1 MNSVLSIK
9 NLKKYYGKI
18 KAVDGITFEL
28 YPGEVVG
35 LIGPNGA
42 GKSTTLKTIVGLLRK
57 TEGEIKVCGY
67 DYKDKEARKKLSYI
81 PEIPDIYPMLTVWE
95 HMKFIALAYNLDN
108 WEKEALRYLEAYDLL
123 DKKDELGANLSKGM
137 RQKVMVICGLLHK
150 PEVMLFD
157 EPFVGLDPKAIRE
170 LKDTIRELKKE
181 GKSVLLSTHM
191 LDSVQNLG
199 DRVLILKAGKLI
211 YEGTL
216 EEVMEKAGPNGTLE
230 DLFLEVTK

>member
-42 GKSTTLKTIVGLLRK
+42 GKSTTLKTIMGLLRK

-137 RQKVMVICGLLHK
+137 RQKVMVICGLLYK

>member
-1 MNSVLSIK
+1 MDNVLSVK
-9 NLKKYYGKI
+9 NLKKYYGKV
-18 KAVDGITFEL
+18 KGVDGISFKM

-42 GKSTTLKTIVGLLRK
+42 GKSTTLKTIMGLLRK

-67 DYKDKEARKKLSYI
+67 DYKDNEAKFKLAYI
-81 PEIPDIYPMLTVWE
+81 PETPDIYPMLTVWE
-95 HMKFIALAYNLDN
+95 HMKFIALSYKLEN
-108 WEKEALRYLEAYDLL
+108 WEEEALEYLKAYDLM

-170 LKDTIRELKKE
+170 LKDTIKELKKE
-181 GKSVLLSTHM
+181 GKSILLSTHM

-199 DRVLILKAGKLI
+199 DRVLILKTGKLI

-216 EEVMEKAGPNGTLE
+216 EEVMEKAGPGGSLE

>member
-42 GKSTTLKTIVGLLRK
+42 GKSTTLKTIMGLLRK

>member
-42 GKSTTLKTIVGLLRK
+42 GKSTTLKTIMGLLRK

-137 RQKVMVICGLLHK
+137 RQKVMVICGLLYK

-216 EEVMEKAGPNGTLE
+216 EEVMEKAGPNRTLE

>member
-1 MNSVLSIK
+1 MDSVLLVK

>member
-1 MNSVLSIK
+1 M
-9 NLKKYYGKI
+9 
-18 KAVDGITFEL
+18 
-28 YPGEVVG
+28 
-35 LIGPNGA
+35 
-42 GKSTTLKTIVGLLRK
+42 
-57 TEGEIKVCGY
+57 
-67 DYKDKEARKKLSYI
+67 
-81 PEIPDIYPMLTVWE
+81 
-95 HMKFIALAYNLDN
+95 
-108 WEKEALRYLEAYDLL
+108 RYLEAYDLL

>member
-1 MNSVLSIK
+1 MNSVLSVK
-9 NLKKYYGKI
+9 NLKKYYGKV
-18 KAVDGITFEL
+18 KAVDGISFEI

-42 GKSTTLKTIVGLLRK
+42 GKSTTLKTIMGLLRK

-67 DYKDKEARKKLSYI
+67 DYKDEEAKLKLAYI
-81 PEIPDIYPMLTVWE
+81 PETPDIYHMLTVWE
-95 HMKFIALAYNLDN
+95 HMKFIALAYNLSN
-108 WEKEALRYLEAYDLL
+108 WEEEALKYLEAYDLL
-123 DKKDELGANLSKGM
+123 DKKEELGANLSKGM
-137 RQKVMVICGLLHK
+137 KQKVMVICSLLHK

-170 LKDTIRELKKE
+170 LKDTIRQLKKE
-181 GKSVLLSTHM
+181 GKAILLSTHM

-216 EEVMEKAGPNGTLE
+216 EEAMEKAGPNGTLE

>member
-1 MNSVLSIK
+1 MNSILSVK
-9 NLKKYYGKI
+9 NLKKYYGRV
-18 KAVDGITFEL
+18 KAVDDISFEL

-42 GKSTTLKTIVGLLRK
+42 GKSTTLKTIMGLLRK
-57 TEGEIKVCGY
+57 TEGEIKVGGY
-67 DYKDKEARKKLSYI
+67 DYKDKEARLKLAYI
-81 PEIPDIYPMLTVWE
+81 PETPDIYPMLTVWE

-108 WEKEALRYLEAYDLL
+108 WEQEALRYLEAYDLM

-170 LKDTIRELKKE
+170 LKVTIRQLKEE

-199 DRVLILKAGKLI
+199 DRVLILKTGKLV

-216 EEVMEKAGPNGTLE
+216 EEVMVKAGPGSTLE

>member
-1 MNSVLSIK
+1 MNSVLSVK